1 MSLQNLK
8 DRLPDYARD
17 IKLNLGSL
25 ATEPVLNE
33 KQKAGA
39 FIASALGAR
48 NPEVARAI
56 TEEFAPQ
63 LDAKELA
70 AARSAAAVMG
80 MNNVYYRFLHLAGN
94 EEYGKLPAKLRMNAI
109 ATHGISRADF
119 ELWCL
124 AVSAINGCGMCI
136 ESHEKAVRKE
146 GITAEQVQAAVR
158 IAAVVNA
165 VAAVLDA
172 EAAAQPQPAALAAC
186 IVATS
191 HSSPVTGHAP

>member
-1 MSLQNLK
+1 MSLQILK
-8 DRLPDYARD
+8 DRLPDYAKD

-25 ATEPVLNE
+25 AAEPVLNE
-33 KQKAGA
+33 KQRAGT

-48 NPEVARAI
+48 NPEVAEAI
-56 TEEFAPQ
+56 LSEFAPR

-70 AARSAAAVMG
+70 AAKAAAAVMG

-94 EEYGKLPAKLRMNAI
+94 EEYAKLPARLRMNAM
-109 ATHGISRADF
+109 ASHGIARADF

-136 ESHEKAVRKE
+136 ESHEKAVRKD

-165 VAAVLDA
+165 VAAVFDA
-172 EAAAQPQPAALAAC
+172 EAASAREVTALAA
-186 IVATS
+186 
-191 HSSPVTGHAP
+191 

>member
-1 MSLQNLK
+1 MSLQILK
-8 DRLPDYARD
+8 DRLPEYAKD

-25 ATEPVLNE
+25 AAEPLLSE
-33 KQKAGA
+33 KQRAGT

-48 NPEVARAI
+48 NPDVAAAI
-56 TEEFAPQ
+56 MAEFAPK
-63 LDAKELA
+63 LDPKELA
-70 AARSAAAVMG
+70 AAQAAAAVMG

-94 EEYGKLPAKLRMNAI
+94 EEYGKLPARLRMNAI
-109 ATHGISRADF
+109 ANHGINRADF

-136 ESHEKAVRKE
+136 ESHEKAVRKD
-146 GITAEQVQAAVR
+146 GMTAEQVQAAVR

-172 EAAAQPQPAALAAC
+172 EAVTAGVPLEAAA
-186 IVATS
+186 
-191 HSSPVTGHAP
+191 